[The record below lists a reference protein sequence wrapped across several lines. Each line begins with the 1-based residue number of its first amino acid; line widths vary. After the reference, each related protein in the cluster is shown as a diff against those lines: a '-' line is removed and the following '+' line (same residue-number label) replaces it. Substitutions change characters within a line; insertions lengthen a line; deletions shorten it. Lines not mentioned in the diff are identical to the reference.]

1 MVFMKESNKKRF
13 SCTKTSFR
21 GLSLPEPGA
30 SLAGYAAIIEAYDL
44 LVPLP
49 QTLAVISS
57 KHKRYQQGRWAVFT
71 IRHQPDDTLAAHLNF
86 ALRYEGVDLAV
97 LKGLFQLL
105 DPSKFEDIIRS
116 EPTGKFSRRLWFLY
130 EWLMDRQLNLP
141 DTGVTNFVDAVD
153 GKIQYPGAAT
163 PSRRHRVRN
172 NLPGVRDFCP
182 LIRRT
187 PKLESFID
195 GGLGEKAKAS
205 LGRVHPDILARAA
218 AFLLLKD
225 SKASYAIEGERVP
238 HNRAERWGRAIG
250 QAGQQP
256 LTPEEL
262 LRLQEIVIE
271 DQRFT
276 HMGWRREG
284 GFVGVHDRATNVPV
298 PDHISARWQDVTTLV
313 DGIVDTL
320 HQLSESDYDPILT
333 ATSVAFGFVFVHPF
347 EDGNGRLHRYL
358 IHHVLA
364 ETGFV
369 PTGFV
374 FPISAAILARLN
386 DYRQVLEVYARPRL
400 DLIDWK
406 PTASGNV
413 DVLNETVDLYRYFDA
428 TTQAEFLYD
437 CVSQTVNEILP
448 DEIHYLKCHDQ
459 MRSFLESHF
468 DMSDKHMET
477 LIGFLRQGNGTLSKR
492 AREREFQALTD
503 EEATQLED
511 RYNEIFMA

>member
-1 MVFMKESNKKRF
+1 MIFMKEPNKIRF
-13 SCTKTSFR
+13 SCSKTSFQ

-30 SLAGYAAIIEAYDL
+30 MLAGYAAIIEVYDL
-44 LVPLP
+44 RVPLP
-49 QTLAVISS
+49 HTLALISS
-57 KHKRYQQGRWAVFT
+57 KHKRYQQGRWAVLT

-86 ALRYEGVDLAV
+86 AVRYEGVDLAV
-97 LKGLFQLL
+97 LKALFQLL
-105 DPSKFEDIIRS
+105 DPSELEDMIRS

-130 EWLMDRQLNLP
+130 EWLMDRRLNLP
-141 DTGVTNFVDAVD
+141 DTEVTNFVDAVD
-153 GKIQYPGAAT
+153 AGIQYPGPAT

-172 NLPGVRDFCP
+172 NLPGVRGFCP

-195 GGLGEKAKAS
+195 ARLGAKAQDA

-225 SKASYAIEGERVP
+225 SQASYAIEGERVP

-250 QAGQQP
+250 QAGQQS

-271 DQRFT
+271 DHRFT
-276 HMGWRREG
+276 HMGWRTEG
-284 GFVGVHDRATNVPV
+284 GFVGVHDRVTNTPV
-298 PDHISARWQDVTTLV
+298 PDHISARWQDVTALV

-320 HQLSESDYDPILT
+320 QRLSESDYDPILT
-333 ATSVAFGFVFVHPF
+333 ATSIAFGFVFVHPF

-364 ETGFV
+364 QTGFI

-374 FPISAAILARLN
+374 FPISAAILSRLD
-386 DYRQVLEVYARPRL
+386 DYRQTLEVYAKPRL
-400 DLIDWK
+400 HLINWK

-413 DVLNETVDLYRYFDA
+413 DVLNDTADLYRYFDA

-459 MRSFLESHF
+459 MRAFLETHF
-468 DMSDKHMET
+468 DMSDKLMET
-477 LIGFLRQGNGTLSKR
+477 LIGFLNQGNGTLAKR

-503 EEATQLED
+503 EEATLLEE
-511 RYNEIFMA
+511 RYAEIFVA